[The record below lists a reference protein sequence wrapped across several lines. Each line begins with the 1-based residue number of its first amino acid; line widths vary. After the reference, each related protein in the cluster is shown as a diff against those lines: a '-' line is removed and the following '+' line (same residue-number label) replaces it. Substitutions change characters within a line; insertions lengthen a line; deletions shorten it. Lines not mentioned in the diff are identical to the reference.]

1 MNIFNIIFIIMW
13 MQYINCNPPIYYV
26 IRNKI
31 LKKIIFT
38 DIDKAKILFNKLKI
52 IYNASLTKYYEINDK
67 YYSLSETD
75 KTIVETVLSLTF

>member
-1 MNIFNIIFIIMW
+1 MIIYVN
-13 MQYINCNPPIYYV
+13 YINCTPYYV

-38 DIDKAKILFNKLKI
+38 DIDKAKMFFHKLKI
-52 IYNASLTKYYEINDK
+52 IYNTSLRKYYEINDK

-75 KTIVETVLSLTF
+75 KTLLEALLTMVY

>member
-1 MNIFNIIFIIMW
+1 MW
-13 MQYINCNPPIYYV
+13 MQYINCNPPTYYV

-38 DIDKAKILFNKLKI
+38 DIDKAKIFFNKLKI
-52 IYNASLTKYYEINDK
+52 IYNKTLTKYYEINDK

-75 KTIVETVLSLTF
+75 KTIFETIISLSF